1 MIASSLFHWTYLDS
15 FLSCQIAV
23 SCLFLSFWRL
33 RARQFTGVPDGQ
45 LDATLAGM
53 PSPPRSSRSTSDIEQ
68 SPFFPVFLRKNFKQ
82 MRRNSAARQ
91 RKTRLV
97 EKSTWSVKL
106 GILWKEILWDVE
118 CLVTC
123 SWNFMD
129 MLCFVFFLPYPDWW
143 WKNNCQEEDL
153 EPAKEQRKDFD
164 VIWRDFHTSDFCEGM
179 VGHVDWSPN
188 HR

>member
-15 FLSCQIAV
+15 FSSCQIAV

-129 MLCFVFFLPYPDWW
+129 MIGSCFFYLTQTGG
-143 WKNNCQEEDL
+143 KKTT
-153 EPAKEQRKDFD
+153 ARRK
-164 VIWRDFHTSDFCEGM
+164 I
-179 VGHVDWSPN
+179 
-188 HR
+188 